1 MTTIGIGTLYRN
13 CDVIEGPVRTLLFQD
28 RIRLVPNPQAA
39 VCPKAADSGSAPDL
53 LVYSGENEIGGA
65 WACPQDNRP
74 VSYNVQIRDPHV
86 SRPIHATLCQSE
98 QDRNRF
104 DLFWSH

>member
-13 CDVIEGPVRTLLFQD
+13 RDVIEGPVKTLLFQD

-39 VCPKAADSGSAPDL
+39 DSPKAPDL

-65 WACPQDNRP
+65 WACRREEQP
-74 VSYNVQIRDPHV
+74 VAYNVQIHDPHV
-86 SRPIHATLCQSE
+86 SRPIHAMLRQSD
-98 QDRNRF
+98 QDDDRF
-104 DLFWSH
+104 DLYWSH